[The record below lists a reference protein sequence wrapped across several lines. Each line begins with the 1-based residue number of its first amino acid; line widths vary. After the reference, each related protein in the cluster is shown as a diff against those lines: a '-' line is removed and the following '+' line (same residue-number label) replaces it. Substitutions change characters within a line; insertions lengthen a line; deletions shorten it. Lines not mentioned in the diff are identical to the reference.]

1 MYLERRTPG
10 NGPSAV
16 LPHASL
22 NPAQVEA
29 VETVTGPL
37 LIIAGAGSGKTR
49 VLTFR
54 VAHMIR
60 QGVAPWNILAL
71 TFTNKAAGEIKER
84 LLHICGEQAARNIW
98 AGTFHS
104 VFARLLRSHAEV
116 LGYSPSF
123 SIYDTDESLSVIR
136 SAMQSMSISNQLI
149 SPNAIRAAISAAK
162 NQLIGWE
169 EYGRNVQDL
178 RERSIAKVYEAYE
191 RQLRG
196 NNAMDFDD
204 LLVNMIRVLK
214 SSPEMLHAIQ
224 SRFTHI
230 CVDEYQDT
238 NRAQYAAVK
247 LLADAHHNLCVVGD
261 DAQSIY
267 RWRGADIRN
276 ILDFQKDY
284 PDAKVVR
291 LEQNYRSTKNIL
303 AAADAVIRNNR
314 NQLPKEL
321 WTDNEE
327 GNKIHVYANR
337 DDRDEADRVAH
348 VIELECSG
356 YQTQYKDVAILYRTN
371 AQSQAL
377 EDALRRKGIPYTI
390 ISGISFYK
398 RKEVKDV
405 AAYLRLLINP
415 RDAESLLRIV
425 NEPARG
431 IGDTSM
437 QRLRS
442 YAEDNDLC
450 LLDAFRDAERIE
462 ALTKRAQK
470 AAKEFATLVTTF
482 AAYVGVKAPDELA
495 KEYIDAT
502 GLLRMY
508 QAQHTEEAEDRAAN
522 IERLLTDIYEYTLR
536 EEEPSLEAYLQQL
549 SLVSDVDEADTSQNR
564 VSVMTLHAAKGLEYP
579 AVIITGVEEGLLPL
593 VKDTS
598 HPDEREEERRL
609 FYVGITR
616 ACKRLYLTYSERRL
630 RFGTVEYTRP
640 SSFLYEMPSPI
651 LHWPGRKENVA
662 ERTRFDAPSSAS
674 YGYSSGS
681 SYGSSSRSPA
691 RPAQAPRPP
700 APVFSDI
707 PQAESYSQVEPEAAS
722 IPLKRGMK
730 VRHKLFGDGTIELV
744 IGVGDQ
750 QKVSVVFASV
760 GRKSLMVKFAKLE
773 VISA

>member
-1 MYLERRTPG
+1 MYPERSTPN
-10 NGPSAV
+10 NGLAHQ

-22 NPAQVEA
+22 NPAQIEA
-29 VETVTGPL
+29 VESVSGPL

-54 VAHMIR
+54 IAHLIQ
-60 QGVAPWNILAL
+60 QGVEPWNILAL

-84 LLHICGEQAARNIW
+84 LLHICGEQAARSIW

-116 LGYSPSF
+116 LGYTQTY

-136 SAMQSMSISNQLI
+136 GAMNSMSISNQLI
-149 SPNAIRAAISAAK
+149 SPNAVRAAISSAK

-169 EYGRNVQDL
+169 EYARNVQDL
-178 RERSIAKVYEAYE
+178 RERSISKVYEAYE
-191 RQLRG
+191 RQLRN

-214 SSPEMLHAIQ
+214 SSPEMLEFIQ

-247 LLADAHHNLCVVGD
+247 LLAQSHRNLCVVGD

-284 PDAKVVR
+284 PEAKVVR

-327 GNKIHVYANR
+327 GNKIHVYVNR
-337 DDRDEADRVAH
+337 DDREEADRVAN

-356 YQTQYKDVAILYRTN
+356 YQTSYKDVAILYRTN

-415 RDAESLLRIV
+415 RDSESLLRIV
-425 NEPARG
+425 NEPARS

-442 YAEDNDLC
+442 YAEDHEMS
-450 LLDAFRDAERIE
+450 LLDAFLQAGRID

-470 AAKEFATLVTTF
+470 AASEFAQLVTTY
-482 AAYVGVKAPDELA
+482 AAMVGTKAPDDLA
-495 KEYIDAT
+495 REYIEAT

-508 QAQHTEEAEDRAAN
+508 EAQNTEEAADRANN
-522 IERLLTDIYEYTLR
+522 IVRLLTDISEYTLR
-536 EEEPSLEAYLQQL
+536 EEEPTLQAYLQQL
-549 SLVSDVDEADTSQNR
+549 SLVSDVDEADTSLNR

-579 AVIITGVEEGLLPL
+579 AVIITGAEEGLLPL
-593 VKDTS
+593 VKDSS

-616 ACKRLYLTYSERRL
+616 ACKRLYITYSERRL
-630 RFGTVEYTRP
+630 RFGNVEYTRP
-640 SSFLYEMPSPI
+640 SSFLYEMPAQV
-651 LHWPGRKENVA
+651 LHWPGRKEAVA
-662 ERTRFDAPSSAS
+662 ERTRFDTPSARSF
-674 YGYSSGS
+674 GS
-681 SYGSSSRSPA
+681 SPTPYRAPAPA
-691 RPAQAPRPP
+691 RPTP
-700 APVFSDI
+700 AFSDI
-707 PQAESYSQVEPEAAS
+707 PPTENYSQVEPEAPS
-722 IPLKRGMK
+722 VPLKRGMK

-744 IGVGDQ
+744 ISAGDQ

-773 VISA
+773 VIA

>member
-1 MYLERRTPG
+1 MYLERRTAASDA
-10 NGPSAV
+10 SAAA
-16 LPHASL
+16 LHASL
-22 NPAQVEA
+22 NASQTEA

-54 VAHMIR
+54 IAHLIR
-60 QGVAPWNILAL
+60 HGVAPWNILAL

-104 VFARLLRSHAEV
+104 VISRLLRTHAEL
-116 LGYSPSF
+116 LGYTQSF

-136 SAMQSMSISNQLI
+136 SAMNSMSISNQLVT
-149 SPNAIRAAISAAK
+149 PNAVRSAISAAK

-169 EYGRNVQDL
+169 EYARNVQDL
-178 RERSIAKVYEAYE
+178 RERSIAKVHEAYE
-191 RQLRG
+191 RQLRS

-214 SSPEMLHAIQ
+214 SSPEMLQSIQ

-284 PDAKVVR
+284 PEAKVVR

-327 GNKIHVYANR
+327 GNKIHVYSNR
-337 DDRDEADRVAH
+337 DDRDEADRVAGA
-348 VIELECSG
+348 IDLECSG
-356 YQTQYKDVAILYRTN
+356 YQTQYKDVAVLYRTN

-415 RDAESLLRIV
+415 RDSESLLRIV

-442 YAEDNDLC
+442 HAEDRGLS
-450 LLDAFRDAERIE
+450 LLEAFLEADRIE
-462 ALTKRAQK
+462 ALTKRAQRS
-470 AAKEFATLVTTF
+470 AKEFATLVTTF

-495 KEYIDAT
+495 KEYIEAT
-502 GLLRMY
+502 GILRMY
-508 QAQHTEEAEDRAAN
+508 QSQHTDEAEDRAGN

-549 SLVSDVDEADTSQNR
+549 ALVSDVDEADTSQNR

-640 SSFLYEMPSPI
+640 SSFLYEMPAAV

-662 ERTRFDAPSSAS
+662 ERTRFDLPQTSQGS
-674 YGYSSGS
+674 YH
-681 SYGSSSRSPA
+681 RAPA
-691 RPAQAPRPP
+691 RPAPAPRPP
-700 APVFSDI
+700 APAFSDI
-707 PQAESYSQVEPEAAS
+707 PSSESYSQMEPEAAAV
-722 IPLKRGMK
+722 PLKRGMK

-750 QKVSVVFASV
+750 QKVSVVFSSV
-760 GRKSLMVKFAKLE
+760 GRKSLMVKFAKLD
-773 VISA
+773 VI

>member
-1 MYLERRTPG
+1 MHQERSIPG
-10 NGPSAV
+10 GASSAS
-16 LPHASL
+16 SL
-22 NPAQVEA
+22 NATLNTAQLEA
-29 VETVTGPL
+29 VETINGPL

-54 VAHMIR
+54 IAHLIR

-84 LLHICGEQAARNIW
+84 LHRICGERAARDIW

-104 VFARLLRSHAEV
+104 VFARLLRVHAEV
-116 LGYSPSF
+116 LGYTPSF

-136 SAMQSMSISNQLI
+136 AAMQSMNLSTQMV
-149 SPNAIRAAISAAK
+149 SPNAVRSAISAAK

-169 EYGRNVQDL
+169 EYARSVQDL

-191 RQLRG
+191 RQLHR

-204 LLVNMIRVLK
+204 LLGNMIRVLK
-214 SSPEMLHAIQ
+214 SSPEMLEFIQ

-284 PDAKVVR
+284 PEAKVVR

-327 GNKIHVYANR
+327 GNKIHVYSNR
-337 DDRDEADRVAH
+337 DDRDEADRVAN
-348 VIELECSG
+348 VIEMECSG
-356 YQTQYKDVAILYRTN
+356 YQTSYKDMAVLYRTN

-405 AAYLRLLINP
+405 ASYLRLLINP
-415 RDAESLLRIV
+415 QDTESMLRIV

-442 YAEDNDLC
+442 YAEDNNVS
-450 LLDAFRDAERIE
+450 LLEAFQQADRIE

-470 AAKEFATLVTTF
+470 AAKEFAQLVGGFT
-482 AAYVGVKAPDELA
+482 AHVGVKAPDDLA
-495 KEYIDAT
+495 REYIEAT

-508 QAQHTEEAEDRAAN
+508 EAQNTEEAEDRANN
-522 IERLLTDIYEYTLR
+522 IVRLLTDISEYTLR
-536 EEEPSLEAYLQQL
+536 EEEPTLEAYLQQL
-549 SLVSDVDEADTSQNR
+549 SLVSDVDEADTSLNR

-616 ACKRLYLTYSERRL
+616 ACKRLYLTFSERRL

-640 SSFLYEMPSPI
+640 STFLYEMPGQV

-662 ERTRFDAPSSAS
+662 ERTRFDSPP
-674 YGYSSGS
+674 S
-681 SYGSSSRSPA
+681 SYGFSSQQRTPPQQ
-691 RPAQAPRPP
+691 RPAPP
-700 APVFSDI
+700 PVFSDI
-707 PQAESYSQVEPEAAS
+707 PATESYSQVEPEAPKV
-722 IPLKRGMK
+722 PLKRGMK
-730 VRHKLFGDGTIELV
+730 VRHKLFGDGTVELV

-773 VISA
+773 VIA